1 MTYNSKGRSTIEVA
15 VVSGTLIGRFP
26 PSHFITLF
34 PLNTVDVLSHQ
45 AVGFVCFLIG
55 FVAVLCLGNYYR
67 AKKAMERQKQR
78 RLARLSG
85 NAGNGVVGLENSSPL
100 SSNHSTASTQFNE
113 EQQNLLM
120 GNWTNTGSGPAR
132 RRQAGDDDLL
142 FDVNDT
148 GPRAMVTSI

>member
-1 MTYNSKGRSTIEVA
+1 M
-15 VVSGTLIGRFP
+15 L
-26 PSHFITLF
+26 L
-34 PLNTVDVLSHQ
+34 PLNDVHVLSLQ

-100 SSNHSTASTQFNE
+100 SSNHSTASTQFHE

-120 GNWTNTGSGPAR
+120 GNWTNTSSGPAR
-132 RRQAGDDDLL
+132 RRQAGEDDLML
-142 FDVNDT
+142 DVNDT
-148 GPRAMVTSI
+148 GPRAIVTSI